1 MDLAGRLH
9 YPGSACLAIIQTG
22 DVYALSEGIRTV
34 CRASDSMS
42 SQPASAPAPFSRSAS
57 VINAAESPPPG
68 CLAVYHQPDGL
79 TIEQAAHVLDI
90 ATSTAQND
98 WAYARYWLR
107 LEIEKSRQDAPS

>member
-1 MDLAGRLH
+1 MSRNNSADWGRLRIV
-9 YPGSACLAIIQTG
+9 GG
-22 DVYALSEGIRTV
+22 D
-34 CRASDSMS
+34 SDGVPRLGQHE
-42 SQPASAPAPFSRSAS
+42 QPAGQRPAPFSRSAS

-98 WAYARYWLR
+98 WAYARNWLR